1 VANPTGLEWHLRGDG
16 RWWYAMCADQDAAT
30 KRWRASPAPQLSK
43 TLKIFGR
50 VARDN
55 TGRIVASATSFDHV
69 KYVDNIEDGKLHVEA
84 IWALEHSSSAD
95 GK

>member
-1 VANPTGLEWHLRGDG
+1 VANPTGLEWHNHQGNK
-16 RWWYAMCADQDAAT
+16 WYAMCEAT
-30 KRWRASPAPQLSK
+30 IRRPINRGGMVSAKMV
-43 TLKIFGR
+43 FGR
-50 VARDN
+50 VERDG

-69 KYVDNIEDGKLHVEA
+69 KYVDSIEDGKLHVEA